1 MTNRPQNR
9 KYRAYRSGIWAE
21 RLVSCWLFLLGYQIL
36 ARRLRT
42 PVAEIDI
49 LARHRFVER
58 ACLVVFEVKY
68 RRRLQDALQAL
79 RPKQKQRLM
88 RAGLWLQSS
97 GYMKEG
103 ESLRWDYIAFAWGH
117 FPRHLRNIAMVGLK

>member
-1 MTNRPQNR
+1 MATLPQHR
-9 KYRAYRSGIWAE
+9 KKRAHRYGLWAE
-21 RLVSCWLFLLGYQIL
+21 NLVACWLFLSGYQIL

-49 LARHRFVER
+49 LARHRFVDR
-58 ACLVVFEVKY
+58 SCVILVEVKY
-68 RRRLQDALQAL
+68 RRRLEDALEAL

-97 GYMKEG
+97 GYMKKG
-103 ESLRWDYIAFAWGH
+103 DSLRWDYIAFAWGRW
-117 FPRHLRNIAMVGLK
+117 PRHIRNISMFG

>member
-1 MTNRPQNR
+1 MT
-9 KYRAYRSGIWAE
+9 
-21 RLVSCWLFLLGYQIL
+21 GYQIL

-49 LARHRFVER
+49 LARHRFVDR

-68 RRRLQDALQAL
+68 RRNLDDALEAL
-79 RPKQKQRLM
+79 HSKQKQRLM

-103 ESLRWDYIAFAWGH
+103 DSVRWDYVAFARRRW
-117 FPRHLRNIAMVGLK
+117 PRHIRNIAMFG

>member
-1 MTNRPQNR
+1 MSKTQQKRR
-9 KYRAYRSGIWAE
+9 KQRTHLYGLWAE
-21 RLVSCWLFLLGYQIL
+21 NLVSCWLFLLGYRIL

-49 LARHRFVER
+49 LAQHRFIER
-58 ACLVVFEVKY
+58 TCLVVFEIKY
-68 RRRLQDALQAL
+68 RHKLEDALEAL

-103 ESLRWDYIAFAWGH
+103 DSLRWDYIAFAWGR
-117 FPRHLRNIAMVGLK
+117 FPRHIRNISMLG